1 MQKRSGKSLWGKIG
15 IDQPK
20 HSPVDILYGL
30 APNQEKYIKFRGVMM
45 KANHWQASVE
55 DVLAVVEARHGDPFG
70 IMGPHEAAG
79 GIVIRAFVPH
89 AETLEVIG
97 TDGKSIVSLER
108 RHDAG
113 FFEGF
118 CKTKK
123 RFDYR
128 LRAANSGGSW
138 ELHDPYAFP
147 AYLGS
152 MDDYLLREGT
162 HRKLYERL
170 GAHIVHHCGV
180 DGVNFA
186 VWAPNAQR
194 VSVVGD
200 FNGWDGRRHQMR
212 NRADSGIWEIFAP
225 GLTEGTTYKFE
236 IIGAQGQILPLKADP
251 FGLSGEFR
259 PSTASVVT
267 STAPHPW
274 GDARYLEA
282 RAKDDKRRTPMS
294 TYEVHLGS
302 WRRGEDNRFLTYDE
316 LADQLIPY
324 AVHMGFTHIE
334 LLPVS
339 EHPLDA
345 SWGYQ
350 PVGLFAPSRR
360 FGDPAGFARFVD
372 KAHQAGIGIILDWVP
387 AHFPT
392 DQHGLRFFDG
402 TALYE
407 HQDPRQGFHPDWN
420 TAIFNF
426 GRVEVANILAANAL
440 FWMDRFHVD
449 GLRVDAVASM
459 LYLDYSRRAG
469 EWIPNEDGGNE
480 NKEAVA
486 FLRRVNE
493 LVYAEHPGAVTIA
506 EESTAWPGV
515 SQPAYAGGLGFGFK
529 WNMGWMHDTL
539 AYMSREPVHR
549 KHHHSQMTFGLL
561 YAFSENFVLP
571 LSHDEVVHGK
581 GSILGKMPGDE
592 WQKFANVRAYYGF
605 MWGHPG
611 KKLLFMGQEFA
622 QGREWA
628 FEQSLDWHVIG
639 DSGLHHG
646 VQNLVRDLNH
656 AYRTVPALHARDCE
670 YDGFRWVVADD
681 AEQSVFAWLRF
692 GGPDDAPVLCI
703 SNFTPVPRSAYRIGL
718 PKAGQWREIINSDAA
733 EYGGSNLGNL
743 GGVKTQA
750 MPAHGMEQSAEFVI
764 PPLAT
769 MMFLFNPA

>member
-1 MQKRSGKSLWGKIG
+1 MGPLEKNKNQTGSETM
-15 IDQPK
+15 
-20 HSPVDILYGL
+20 
-30 APNQEKYIKFRGVMM
+30 APAK
-45 KANHWQASVE
+45 WQALPAEIASLV
-55 DVLAVVEARHGDPFG
+55 DARHGDPFG
-70 IMGPHEAAG
+70 LLGPHETKAG
-79 GIVIRAFVPH
+79 VVIRAFVPH
-89 AETLEVIG
+89 AEHLEVLSP
-97 TDGKSIVSLER
+97 DGAVLLPLER
-108 RHDAG
+108 RHEAG
-113 FFEGF
+113 FFEGLA
-118 CKTKK
+118 KGRKQ

-128 LRAANSGGSW
+128 LRASNAGGSW
-138 ELHDPYAFP
+138 ELHDPYSFP
-147 AYLGS
+147 SYLGA

-162 HRKLYERL
+162 HKRLYERL
-170 GAHIVHHCGV
+170 GAHTVNHCHM

-186 VWAPNAQR
+186 VWAPNAKR

-212 NRADSGIWEIFAP
+212 NRADSGVWEIFAP
-225 GLTEGTTYKFE
+225 GIGEGTTYKFE
-236 IIGAQGQILPLKADP
+236 IVGAQGDILPLKADP
-251 FGLSGEFR
+251 FGYGSEYR

-267 STAPHPW
+267 RTSEYTFT
-274 GDARYLEA
+274 DAGYLERRA
-282 RAKDDKRRTPMS
+282 RTDKRRSPIS
-294 TYEVHLGS
+294 TYEVHLSS
-302 WRRGEDNRFLTYDE
+302 WRRGPDSRFLTYDE

-324 AVHMGFTHIE
+324 AAHMSFTHLE

-350 PVGLFAPSRR
+350 PVGLFAPTRR

-372 KAHQAGIGIILDWVP
+372 RAHAAGLGIILDWVP

-392 DQHGLRFFDG
+392 DQHGLRYFDG

-407 HQDPRQGFHPDWN
+407 HMDPRKGFHPDWN

-426 GRVEVANILAANAL
+426 GRKEVANILAANAL
-440 FWMDRFHVD
+440 YWMDRFHVD
-449 GLRVDAVASM
+449 ALRVDAVASM
-459 LYLDYSRRAG
+459 LYLDYSRRQG

-493 LVYAEHPGAVTIA
+493 LVYAEHPGAMTIA

-515 SQPAYAGGLGFGFK
+515 SQPTSAGGLGFGFK

-539 AYMSREPVHR
+539 AYMSREPIHR
-549 KHHHSQMTFGLL
+549 KHHHNQMTFGLL

-605 MWGHPG
+605 MWAHPG

-639 DSGLHHG
+639 ESGLHHG
-646 VQNLVRDLNH
+646 VQTLVRDLNL
-656 AYRTVPALHARDCE
+656 AYRSIPALHARDCE
-670 YDGFRWVVADD
+670 YEGFRWVIADD
-681 AEQSVFAWLRF
+681 AEASIFAWLRF
-692 GGPDDAPVLCI
+692 GGPEDRPVLCV
-703 SNFTPVPRSAYRIGL
+703 SNFTPVPRSGYRIGL
-718 PKAGQWREIINSDAA
+718 PHAGRWREVINSDAA
-733 EYGGSNLGNL
+733 QYGGSNLGNM
-743 GGVKTQA
+743 GAVNATA
-750 MPAHGMEQSAEFVI
+750 MPSHGMANSAEFVI

-769 MMFLFNPA
+769 MMFLFDPE